1 MPAHQHLTTQQG
13 KGKVKAKGDRIP
25 ILSNLS
31 LESRIAE
38 SDPKSPKKPKWSK
51 RLLQKLIS
59 PPRELTDED
68 YTLYIGKPTEKAW
81 VKFRPGSDPYVLILH
96 GNKSSSC
103 EWWYLEHEEIPRELD
118 REKGEKWSVE
128 GLEVNVVY
136 EYGATEQWVCS
147 NHLYRTR
154 VGTVSSGKRGVFD
167 RICLAVGVV
176 EDGEAFVRH
185 ALNCAVDNGV
195 LDNHD
200 VYVSLHRMDMR
211 NGWRNEWYAR
221 APVLF

>member
-1 MPAHQHLTTQQG
+1 MPAQQHPTTQQG
-13 KGKVKAKGDRIP
+13 KGKGKAKEDRVP
-25 ILSNLS
+25 ILSNPS

-38 SDPKSPKKPKWSK
+38 SDPKSPKKPKWSE
-51 RLLQKLIS
+51 RLLQKLIT
-59 PPRELTDED
+59 PPRELTHED
-68 YTLYIGKPTEKAW
+68 YPLYIGKPTEKAW
-81 VKFRPGSDPYVLILH
+81 VKFRPSSGPYVLILH

-103 EWWYLEHEEIPRELD
+103 EWWYLDHDEIPRDLD
-118 REKGEKWSVE
+118 REKGEKWSGGPE
-128 GLEVNVVY
+128 LNFEY
-136 EYGATEQWVCS
+136 EYGVAEQFVCS

-154 VGTVSSGKRGVFD
+154 VGIVSSGKRGVFD

-195 LDNHD
+195 LDQFD
-200 VYVSLHRMDMR
+200 VYVTLQRLDML
-211 NGWRNEWYAR
+211 NGGRNEWYAR